1 LLLKNNSLPL
11 KAGGGS
17 ICSLIGSLIICLGIM
32 GYSVPIDYVAER
44 RYNAEWGNLS
54 YNPNNFDA
62 LLGLEDC
69 KLIGKIGYLFMEN
82 DRFYRILV
90 VDCKNSSHS
99 WPSCHYL
106 GDVNRKE
113 LNLKQGI
120 LVLKNERILEE

>member
-1 LLLKNNSLPL
+1 
-11 KAGGGS
+11 
-17 ICSLIGSLIICLGIM
+17 M
-32 GYSVPIDYVAER
+32 GFSAPVDYVAER

-54 YNPNNFDA
+54 SNPNNFDA

-69 KLIGKIGYLFMEN
+69 RLIGRVGYLFMDE
-82 DRFYRILV
+82 DRFYRILI

-99 WPSCHYL
+99 WPYHYL

-120 LVLKNERILEE
+120 LILKQE